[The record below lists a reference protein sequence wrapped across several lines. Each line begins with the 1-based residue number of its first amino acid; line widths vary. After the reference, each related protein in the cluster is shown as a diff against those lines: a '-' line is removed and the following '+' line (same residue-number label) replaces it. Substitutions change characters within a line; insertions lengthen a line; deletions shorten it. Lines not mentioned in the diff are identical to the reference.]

1 MSLLTIL
8 AEVTVSD
15 GIGMDDLTWLAGLI
29 AAVTDVL
36 WTLLAGSVLLAT
48 LLAAWSART
57 GRLAA
62 WKAAQQT
69 PGDGRTLPWR
79 VFGRAVKPYAFAVS
93 LATSVSVWS
102 VATDRAVGLL
112 LDGLPGAVIAAYGVI
127 AVGALWAGF
136 WGRRDGWMRGG
147 LLASAGYWAA
157 VGAVIIL
164 EPGVALI
171 SGWLAWCWALASG
184 AAWLLEEIDVR
195 RRR

>member
-1 MSLLTIL
+1 MS
-8 AEVTVSD
+8 
-15 GIGMDDLTWLAGLI
+15 
-29 AAVTDVL
+29 
-36 WTLLAGSVLLAT
+36 AT
-48 LLAAWSART
+48 T
-57 GRLAA
+57 
-62 WKAAQQT
+62 KA
-69 PGDGRTLPWR
+69 DGRTLPWR
-79 VFGRAVKPYAFAVS
+79 VVGRAVKPYAFAVS

-102 VATDRAVGLL
+102 VATDRAVGEL
-112 LDGLPGAVIAAYGVI
+112 LDGLPGAIIAAYGVI
-127 AVGALWAGF
+127 AVALLWLGF

-157 VGAVIIL
+157 VGAVIVL